1 MDDAIFVA
9 KLGVRWGR
17 LGFGEDFIHAPLRI
31 GIKHEELA
39 GVGLRVAQEFE
50 AVCFRTGE
58 RLFVAEDNPSRI
70 VFELAG
76 ANKAAALAALVST
89 GQCIFL
95 RVSVESRNIH
105 CPVLTSAA
113 SAAALLSPANWKTII
128 DRKSTRRTP

>member
-1 MDDAIFVA
+1 MDDATLVA
-9 KLGVRWGR
+9 KPGVRWGR

-58 RLFVAEDNPSRI
+58 RLFAAEDNPSRI

-76 ANKAAALAALVST
+76 ANKAAALASLVRSGLCT
-89 GQCIFL
+89 ILG
-95 RVSVESRNIH
+95 VSGE
-105 CPVLTSAA
+105 
-113 SAAALLSPANWKTII
+113 
-128 DRKSTRRTP
+128 RKKRKLAKKAI

>member
-9 KLGVRWGR
+9 KLGVRWGSVGYGR
-17 LGFGEDFIHAPLRI
+17 DFDHAPLRI

-95 RVSVESRNIH
+95 RVSVERRYRILPQNAIADPIAQRSRGARVDV
-105 CPVLTSAA
+105 VL
-113 SAAALLSPANWKTII
+113 
-128 DRKSTRRTP
+128 RGVG